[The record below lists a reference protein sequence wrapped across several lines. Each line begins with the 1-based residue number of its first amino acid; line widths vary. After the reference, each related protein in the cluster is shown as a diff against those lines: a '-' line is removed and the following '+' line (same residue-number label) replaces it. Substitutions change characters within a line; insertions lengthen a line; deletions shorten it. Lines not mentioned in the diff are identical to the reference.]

1 VLMDTVILIAVGISY
16 LCLQTGH
23 YKTSVIV
30 ITSVPLI
37 TMFYHAITLHDNSI
51 PLPVFLIIGFAYSI
65 LLKGRLMWWMHG
77 ITFCVLVALFWIEA
91 LSPTLYH
98 EASTNEVVS
107 LAITYL
113 VLYFL
118 MTATT
123 GMLKRRYDLIHEEL
137 MTVNQNLVENAVEI
151 EAQNEMLTKSYDKVN
166 DLNRVLEQTVE
177 DRTHHI
183 NRQNEQL
190 LKYAYINAHQVRGPI
205 ARLLGLINLSKMDSS
220 LGFPELFKMIE
231 NETHEI
237 DTIINRISIE
247 LEKNGQQSV
256 RAMRGQSEQI

>member
-1 VLMDTVILIAVGISY
+1 MDTVILIAVGISY

-37 TMFYHAITLHDNSI
+37 TMFYHAITLHDNS
-51 PLPVFLIIGFAYSI
+51 IGFAYSI

-183 NRQNEQL
+183 N
-190 LKYAYINAHQVRGPI
+190 AHQVRGPI